1 MLNGPTVH
9 FFFLQFIV
17 TATHFVIARARQVCT
32 DDKVCILAF
41 LPDIYDSGKD
51 GRNAYLE
58 TFGGVAN
65 KNRRLFNY
73 MWAAGGSQPAL
84 EEQLGLTFGFPAV
97 AAVHRGKNL

>member
-1 MLNGPTVH
+1 MSATFNNRISCWSFFRLTQRH
-9 FFFLQFIV
+9 FAV
-17 TATHFVIARARQVCT
+17 AVPQVCT

-41 LPDIYDSGKD
+41 LPDIYDSGKE